1 MPPQSIMGD
10 MVQITG
16 PHCHAPV
23 HPPPGPG
30 PPIVAPHG
38 PIPMTLTISVAPTVM
53 VCNMPAM
60 TVNGMTAPMPCC
72 VPAPTPCVPPVGIAK
87 IKQGSSSVK
96 MCNQDAARLN
106 DPTQHIPCDS
116 GAVPSSGGMIQG
128 PGAPT
133 VMTGG

>member
-1 MPPQSIMGD
+1 MPPQSVMGD
-10 MVQITG
+10 MCQITA
-16 PHCHAPV
+16 PHCHAPC

-30 PPIVAPHG
+30 PPIVMPGAG
-38 PIPMTLTISVAPTVM
+38 IPMTLTISVAPTVM

-60 TVNGMTAPMPCC
+60 TVNGMSAPMPCS
-72 VPAPTPCVPPVGIAK
+72 APPCLAPPVGLAK

-96 MCNQDAARLN
+96 MCSQDAARLN

-116 GAVPSSGGMIQG
+116 GAVPSSGGMITG
-128 PGAPT
+128 PGAAT